1 MIVYANNLV
10 TMRTYISTVYATSIA
25 VNYFLA
31 YDGEK
36 KKYRNN
42 ETFSIKIILNISQR
56 TSEKLIN
63 LETQY

>member
-36 KKYRNN
+36 K
-42 ETFSIKIILNISQR
+42 NIEIMRRSLL
-56 TSEKLIN
+56 K
-63 LETQY
+63 